1 MCFHKWRLLDM
12 WVVDVYEFAKNEP
25 MYEIACTVCEKRR
38 TFDSCS
44 YATFKQTFN
53 VEEEKVREDI

>member
-1 MCFHKWRLLDM
+1 M